1 MTSRIRFAE
10 ASDVY
15 DAFPSL
21 ELYAPRPLGPTA
33 PLDHARALLASQ
45 RPSTALA
52 YVAHLLPRREAVWWG
67 CQCVSAVMGAAA
79 KDEGLRLALS
89 WVRDPDETLR
99 RDALTFAGASDLKSP
114 TAWLARA
121 AGHSGGSV
129 AAADQP
135 PAPPSPDACALAVN
149 AAVVLAATT
158 AQPTMILPWVRECA
172 QAGVRFAAG
181 EEARVL
187 SPPPTARAGSL

>member
-15 DAFPSL
+15 DAFPGL
-21 ELYAPRPLGPTA
+21 ELYAPRPCGSVA
-33 PLDHARALLASQ
+33 PLDHARALLASP

-52 YVAHLLPRREAVWWG
+52 YLAHLLPRREAVWWG
-67 CQCVSAVMGAAA
+67 CQCVSAVLGAEA
-79 KDEGLRLALS
+79 KNDGLRLALL

-99 RDALTFAGASDLKSP
+99 RDALSFAAASDLRSP

-129 AAADQP
+129 AAPDQS
-135 PAPPSPDACALAVN
+135 PAPPNPDACALAVN
-149 AAVVLAATT
+149 AAVVLAATA
-158 AQPTMILPWVRECA
+158 AQPTMILPWIRECA
-172 QAGVRFAAG
+172 EAGIRFAAG

-187 SPPPTARAGSL
+187 APAQRERAENK

>member
-21 ELYAPRPLGPTA
+21 ELYAPRPSGLVA
-33 PLDHARALLASQ
+33 PLDHARALLASP

-52 YVAHLLPRREAVWWG
+52 YIAHLLPRREAVWWG
-67 CQCVSAVMGAAA
+67 CQCVSAVLGASS
-79 KDEGLRLALS
+79 KNEGMRLALL
-89 WVRDPDETLR
+89 WVRDPDEMLR
-99 RDALTFAGASDLKSP
+99 RDALSFAEAGDLKSP
-114 TAWLARA
+114 MTWLARA

-129 AAADQP
+129 AAPDQP
-135 PAPPSPDACALAVN
+135 PAPPVPDACALAVN

-158 AQPTMILPWVRECA
+158 AQPAMILPWIRECA
-172 QAGVRFAAG
+172 EAGVRFASG
-181 EEARVL
+181 EEARVVA
-187 SPPPTARAGSL
+187 PTQRERAENK

>member
-21 ELYAPRPLGPTA
+21 ELYAPRAAASVA
-33 PLDHARALLASQ
+33 PLDHARALLASP
-45 RPSTALA
+45 RPATALA
-52 YVAHLLPRREAVWWG
+52 YLAHLLPRREAVWWG
-67 CQCVSAVMGAAA
+67 CQCVSAVLGAAA
-79 KDEGLRLALS
+79 KNDGLRLALL
-89 WVRDPDETLR
+89 WVRDPDDALR
-99 RDALTFAGASDLKSP
+99 REALSFAEANDLKSP
-114 TAWLARA
+114 TTWLARA

-135 PAPPSPDACALAVN
+135 AAAPNPDACALSVN

-158 AQPTMILPWVRECA
+158 AQPLMILPWIKECA
-172 QAGVRFAAG
+172 EAGIRFASG
-181 EEARVL
+181 EEARV
-187 SPPPTARAGSL
+187 SAPAPQREHARG